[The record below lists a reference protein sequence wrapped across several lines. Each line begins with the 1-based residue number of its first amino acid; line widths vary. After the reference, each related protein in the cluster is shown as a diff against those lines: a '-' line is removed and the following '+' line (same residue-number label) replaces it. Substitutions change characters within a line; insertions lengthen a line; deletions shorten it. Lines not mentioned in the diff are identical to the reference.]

1 MDQASPDKANADKAN
16 AGRANADKANAN
28 ADNAG
33 AVRAG
38 ANKACLVLVN
48 GAAGA
53 RTPGHDAQALAHRLH
68 TYGIDAELVFTQAPD
83 ELAARAR
90 AAVARGCALVVAGGG
105 DGTINQVASA
115 VADSSSTLGILP
127 LGTLNHFA
135 KDLGIPMD
143 LDAAIALLAG
153 GGERVVDAASVNGR
167 LFLNNS
173 SIGLYPEVVRD
184 RERQQQRLG
193 RGKWPAFA
201 FACLAALRRY
211 PFLSVRV
218 QADGRELMRR
228 SAFVFVGNNA
238 YQMEG
243 LQIGKRERLDAGLLS
258 LVVSREVGRWGLIG
272 LALRALFG
280 HLGAAKDLEVL
291 YAEKFRIETG
301 HAKLCV
307 STDGE
312 VSELDTPLDYR
323 SLPRSLRVRVPAAA
337 ADAGVAP

>member
-1 MDQASPDKANADKAN
+1 MDKASPDEASAD
-16 AGRANADKANAN
+16 GTSPSHGGAD
-28 ADNAG
+28 
-33 AVRAG
+33 
-38 ANKACLVLVN
+38 KACLVLVN
-48 GAAGA
+48 GGAGA
-53 RTPGHDAQALAHRLH
+53 HTPGHDAQALAQSLRTHGL
-68 TYGIDAELVFTQAPD
+68 DAELVITRETD
-83 ELAARAR
+83 ELATRAR

-143 LDAAIALLAG
+143 VDDAIALLAG
-153 GGERVVDAASVNGR
+153 GGERVVDTASVNGR

-173 SIGLYPEVVRD
+173 SIGLYPALVRD
-184 RERQQQRLG
+184 REQQQQRLG

-201 FACLAALRRY
+201 FACVAAFRRY

-218 QADGRELMRR
+218 QVDGRELVRR

-238 YQMEG
+238 YEMEG
-243 LQIGKRERLDAGLLS
+243 LDIGKRERLDAGLLC
-258 LVVSREVGRWGLIG
+258 LVVSRDVGRWGLLG

-280 HLGAAKDLEVL
+280 RLGAAQDLEVL
-291 YAEKFRIETG
+291 HAQAFRIETG
-301 HAKLCV
+301 HARLSV

-312 VSELDTPLDYR
+312 VCDLETPLNYCSR
-323 SLPRSLRVRVPAAA
+323 PRSLRVRVPADAGG
-337 ADAGVAP
+337 ADAGATH